1 LKKIVFYWF
10 NIPIIMKAELVRHEK
25 ITDELGNTI
34 EIKVWKVPVSK
45 DKPHGFKYSLVYIV
59 DDKRIIGYDNAKG
72 KGDHTLP
79 E

>member
-1 LKKIVFYWF
+1 
-10 NIPIIMKAELVRHEK
+10 MKAELIRHEK